1 MCGGGSNHMPRIME
15 PFSFEDVCE
24 AGPGAG
30 AYGLLGAL
38 KTRLFD
44 EKRFH
49 EIKFEVF
56 PHNHMHAITLIIA
69 GVS

>member
-1 MCGGGSNHMPRIME
+1 MPRIME

-44 EKRFH
+44 EKRDFMKLNL
-49 EIKFEVF
+49 KFSLT
-56 PHNHMHAITLIIA
+56 ITCTQ
-69 GVS
+69 

>member
-44 EKRFH
+44 EKRDFMKLNL
-49 EIKFEVF
+49 KFSLT
-56 PHNHMHAITLIIA
+56 ITCTQ
-69 GVS
+69 

>member
-30 AYGLLGAL
+30 AYALLGAL

-44 EKRFH
+44 EKRDFMKLNL
-49 EIKFEVF
+49 KFSLT
-56 PHNHMHAITLIIA
+56 ITCTQ
-69 GVS
+69 